1 MKSFLT
7 WVVVFAV
14 LLVFALLVHLG
25 DPVLGIPRFV
35 WLPLNLTVFL
45 YLLYRFVGKPM
56 GSYLESR
63 RQGIADDLETARA
76 KLAEAERLRAEVVER
91 LDAVEH
97 EVAELQ
103 SKARRDGEAEAE
115 QIAEQS
121 RRDEERFLRRVED
134 EIRRR
139 QAETRATL
147 ARETAELTAQ
157 LTREVLAKEMTEADR
172 SRVMDRSLAALRAL
186 DEKE

>member
-1 MKSFLT
+1 MKPALT
-7 WVVVFAV
+7 WVAVFLV
-14 LLVFALLVHLG
+14 LVLFALLVHLG
-25 DPVLGIPRFV
+25 EPVLGIPRFV

-56 GSYLESR
+56 GGFLESR
-63 RQGIADDLETARA
+63 REGIADDLETARG

-97 EVAELQ
+97 EVAELK
-103 SKARRDGEAEAE
+103 SKARRDGETEVE
-115 QIAEQS
+115 QIAEQT
-121 RRDEERFLRRVED
+121 RRDEERFLRRVNE
-134 EIRRR
+134 EIARR
-139 QAETRATL
+139 QEETRTTL

-157 LTREVLAKEMTEADR
+157 LTRELLAAEMTEADR
-172 SRVMDRSLAALRAL
+172 ERVMNRSLAALRSL